1 MNYPRLTMTTSVIR
15 RQDTQK
21 KTIIKLYK
29 IKIILESKK
38 ILIDIFMLRGLKK
51 KKNKIYSIH
60 KMQQVYL
67 DIYHKYENI
76 LIF

>member
-1 MNYPRLTMTTSVIR
+1 MSYPRLTMTTLVII
-15 RQDTQK
+15 RQNTKK

-38 ILIDIFMLRGLKK
+38 ILIDILMLRGLK

-67 DIYHKYENI
+67 DIYHKYEDI

>member
-1 MNYPRLTMTTSVIR
+1 MNYPHLTMTTSVIR
-15 RQDTQK
+15 KQDTQK

-38 ILIDIFMLRGLKK
+38 ILIDILMLRGLK

-67 DIYHKYENI
+67 DIYHKYEDI

>member
-1 MNYPRLTMTTSVIR
+1 MSYPRLTMTTLVII
-15 RQDTQK
+15 RQNTKK

-38 ILIDIFMLRGLKK
+38 ILIDILMLRGLK

>member
-1 MNYPRLTMTTSVIR
+1 MSYPRLTMTTSVIR

-51 KKNKIYSIH
+51 KNKIYSIH
-60 KMQQVYL
+60 KMQQDYL

>member
-1 MNYPRLTMTTSVIR
+1 MSYPRLTMTTSVIR

-51 KKNKIYSIH
+51 KNKIYSIH

-67 DIYHKYENI
+67 DIYNE
-76 LIF
+76 

>member
-29 IKIILESKK
+29 IKIILESRK
-38 ILIDIFMLRGLKK
+38 ILIDILMLRGLK

-67 DIYHKYENI
+67 DIYHKYEDI